1 MPIGPPD
8 RVLSRNL
15 QAIAG
20 GLEDI
25 LKELYGEKVGF
36 ILVLS
41 PLNRKTPEVQYIAN
55 VDRADATNILRT
67 LKERWD
73 TTVPDVPAHLKQ

>member
-8 RVLSRNL
+8 RKLSRNL

-25 LKELYGEKVGF
+25 LKELYGEKIGF

-41 PLNRKTPEVQYIAN
+41 PLNRRTPEVQYIAN
-55 VDRADATNILRT
+55 VDRADATKILRT
-67 LKERWD
+67 LIERWD
-73 TTVPDVPAHLKQ
+73 TALPDIPAHSKQ